1 MTLLTPSPAR
11 PEQVHPLTAA
21 DRARRLT
28 RRRLL
33 GGAAATAGVVT
44 MSQGVRGVGSA
55 PAGPSTP
62 VPASLGSDLVEP
74 PVLRSADGRLDVALD
89 AQFGPATMG
98 GRAVSTYNFNGQVP
112 GPTLRLQS
120 GETLG
125 ITLTN
130 QLDETTNLHTHG
142 LHVSPA
148 GNSDN
153 VFVHLMPGETFAYEY
168 AIPQDGTSGLYTP
181 GFYWYHPHMHG
192 NSTDQVEGGMAGALV
207 VEGKLDALP
216 GIRDLPERLLVLQ
229 ATQFDADGAAITSPE
244 IDEIAIFVNG
254 QSQPTLA
261 IAPGETQRWR
271 ILNASSFMF
280 VNLALDGH
288 QLHQIASDAN
298 PLREVW
304 SRDQILL
311 SAGERI
317 DVLIQGG
324 PEGVYALHSLPW
336 GADLEFQAQPDFPIA
351 TLVSTAPDVT
361 AEPLPTTLIPFEDL
375 RRATIDRRRELTF
388 SEKLSPFRVLI
399 DGREFDEDRVDQTVK
414 LGATEEWRLLNTSE
428 DWHPFHIHV
437 NDFQVIEVNGEPVE
451 AHSWEDTTP
460 IPAFGEIVI
469 RTRFLDYTGRFV
481 YHCHILD
488 HEDLGMMGVVEVVE

>member
-1 MTLLTPSPAR
+1 MALK
-11 PEQVHPLTAA
+11 EQRMNEVTF
-21 DRARRLT
+21 DRLT
-28 RRRLL
+28 RRVGRAMTRRQIL
-33 GGAAATAGVVT
+33 GGAAGLGGATLLTAAGRRVV
-44 MSQGVRGVGSA
+44 SA
-55 PAGPSTP
+55 QQQPATP
-62 VPASLGSDLVEP
+62 VSAEVGASLTEP
-74 PVLRSADGRLDVALD
+74 PVLRSADGRLDVTLE

-98 GRAVSTYNFNGQVP
+98 GRAVTTYTFNGHAP
-112 GPTLRLQS
+112 GPTLRMLPGDS
-120 GETLG
+120 LG
-125 ITLTN
+125 VTLTN
-130 QLDETTNLHTHG
+130 QMDQPTNLHTHG
-142 LHVSPA
+142 LHVSPS

-192 NSTDQVEGGMAGALV
+192 NSTGQVEGGMAGALV

-311 SAGERI
+311 
-317 DVLIQGG
+317 
-324 PEGVYALHSLPW
+324 
-336 GADLEFQAQPDFPIA
+336 
-351 TLVSTAPDVT
+351 
-361 AEPLPTTLIPFEDL
+361 
-375 RRATIDRRRELTF
+375 
-388 SEKLSPFRVLI
+388 
-399 DGREFDEDRVDQTVK
+399 
-414 LGATEEWRLLNTSE
+414 
-428 DWHPFHIHV
+428 
-437 NDFQVIEVNGEPVE
+437 
-451 AHSWEDTTP
+451 
-460 IPAFGEIVI
+460 
-469 RTRFLDYTGRFV
+469 
-481 YHCHILD
+481 
-488 HEDLGMMGVVEVVE
+488 

>member
-1 MTLLTPSPAR
+1 MALK
-11 PEQVHPLTAA
+11 EQRMNEVTF
-21 DRARRLT
+21 DRLT
-28 RRRLL
+28 RRVGRAMTRRQIL
-33 GGAAATAGVVT
+33 GGAAGLGGATLLTAAGRRVV
-44 MSQGVRGVGSA
+44 SA
-55 PAGPSTP
+55 QQQPATP
-62 VPASLGSDLVEP
+62 VSAEVGASLTEP
-74 PVLRSADGRLDVALD
+74 PVLRSADGRLDVTLE

-98 GRAVSTYNFNGQVP
+98 GRAVTTYTFNGHAP
-112 GPTLRLQS
+112 GPTLRMLPGDS
-120 GETLG
+120 LG
-125 ITLTN
+125 VTLTN
-130 QLDETTNLHTHG
+130 QMDQPTNLHTHG
-142 LHVSPA
+142 LHVSPS

-280 VNLALDGH
+280 VNLALGGRR
-288 QLHQIASDAN
+288 LHKIASDAN

-311 SAGERI
+311 STGERI

>member
-1 MTLLTPSPAR
+1 MTLVAPSTSR
-11 PEQVHPLTAA
+11 PESVHPLTAA
-21 DRARRLT
+21 DRAGRLS

-33 GGAAATAGVVT
+33 AGAATTAGLAALG
-44 MSQGVRGVGSA
+44 QGARGVGSA
-55 PAGPSTP
+55 PAQQSPSVA
-62 VPASLGSDLVEP
+62 VPPGAALMEP
-74 PVLRSADGRLDVALD
+74 PVLRSVDGRLDVALE
-89 AQFGPATMG
+89 AQFGPAMMG
-98 GRAVSTYNFNGQVP
+98 GRAVTTYNFNGQVP
-112 GPTLRLQS
+112 GPTLRLQA

-153 VFVHLMPGETFAYEY
+153 VFVHVMPGETFAYEY
-168 AIPQDGTSGLYTP
+168 VIPPDNTSGLYTP
-181 GFYWYHPHMHG
+181 GLYWYHPHMHG
-192 NSTDQVEGGMAGALV
+192 NSTDQVEGGMAGTLI
-207 VEGKLDALP
+207 VEGKLDTLP
-216 GIRDLPERLLVLQ
+216 GIRDLPERVLVLQ
-229 ATQFDADGAAITSPE
+229 ATQVDADGTVITSPE

-254 QSQPTLA
+254 QPQPTLA

-271 ILNASSFMF
+271 IINASSFMF

-311 SAGERI
+311 SAGERVE
-317 DVLIQGG
+317 VLIQGG

-351 TLVSTAPDVT
+351 TLVSAGPAVT
-361 AEPLPTTLIPFEDL
+361 PEPLPTTLIPFEDL
-375 RRATIDRRRELTF
+375 REATIDKHRELTF
-388 SEKLSPFRVLI
+388 SEELSPFRVLI

-414 LGATEEWRLLNTSE
+414 LGATEEWRLRNTSE
-428 DWHPFHIHV
+428 DWHPFHIHI
-437 NDFQVIEVNGEPVE
+437 NDFQVIEVNGEPVS

-469 RTRFLDYTGRFV
+469 RTRFLDYTGKFV

-488 HEDLGMMGVVEVVE
+488 HEDRGMMGVVEVVE